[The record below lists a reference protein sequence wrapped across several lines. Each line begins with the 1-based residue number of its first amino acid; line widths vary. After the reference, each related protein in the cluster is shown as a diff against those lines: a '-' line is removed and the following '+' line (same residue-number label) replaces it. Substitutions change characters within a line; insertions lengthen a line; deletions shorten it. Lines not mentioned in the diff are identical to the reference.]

1 MNKEYKACFVIPYFG
16 KFPNYFSYFLSSAI
30 YNSNFDFLFVTD
42 IDYKFPDVSKHEFSR
57 ITEENS
63 IYF

>member
-42 IDYKFPDVSKHEFSR
+42 IDYKFPDVRNIKVVNMSF
-57 ITEENS
+57 
-63 IYF
+63 